1 MKDLWSGLLVAF
13 SLYSAIPVPQIPWER
28 STMRWALSF
37 LPLIG
42 GILGGIEW
50 LWYRFCLACD
60 ATTVFYAVIATLLP
74 LVISGGIHLDGL
86 CDTCDALC
94 SFGDKAKRLAILK
107 DPHVGAF
114 GPLWL
119 MAFLL
124 TEIACFAQLYALASL
139 STSASVLSSASHAA
153 NSTGYLPLAWVGFA
167 LARAL
172 GGRKIV
178 CMPCAKDSG
187 LARLFADN
195 SDKRRVSLTLTVEAV
210 VLAGGLLVWTI
221 PPAIRAHTPVYA
233 IPSILYLVLLLL
245 WERLHVRLCCQHFGG
260 ITGDLAGF
268 FLSTSELLAL
278 ACAAYGGLI
287 GRSLIK
293 GGFL

>member
-1 MKDLWSGLLVAF
+1 VKDLWSGLLVAF
-13 SLYSAIPVPQIPWER
+13 SLYSAIPVPQVPWER
-28 STMRWALSF
+28 NTMRWALSF

-42 GILGGIEW
+42 GVIGGAEW
-50 LWYRFCLACD
+50 LWYRFCLACN
-60 ATTVFYAVIATLLP
+60 ATTIFYAVGATLFP
-74 LVISGGIHLDGL
+74 LGISGGIHLDGL

-124 TEIACFAQLYALASL
+124 AEVACFAQLYDFP
-139 STSASVLSSASHAA
+139 SVPA
-153 NSTGYLPLAWVGFA
+153 TGYLSLVWVGFA
-167 LARAL
+167 GARAL

-195 SDKRRVSLTLTVEAV
+195 SDKRSVALTLTAEAV
-210 VLAGGLLVWTI
+210 VLLGGLLTVTI
-221 PPAIRAHTPVYA
+221 PPAIRGYTPADA
-233 IPSILYLVLLLL
+233 IPSVLYVALLLL
-245 WERLHVRLCCQHFGG
+245 WERLHTRLCNKHFGG

-278 ACAAYGGLI
+278 ACAAFGGLI
-287 GRSLIK
+287 SKSLTE